1 MEMVRRAAVAGTF
14 YPEGPEELRGIISAF
29 LAEVGDRRRPGEVK
43 GIVVPHAGYVYSGL
57 TAAHAFATMRAR
69 TYSTIVVIAPS
80 HWDLF
85 YGVSVFPGT
94 AYETPLGRVEVD
106 EELRSELL
114 AECDAVVAT
123 DAGHRSEHALEVQL
137 PFLQYVVGDFKL
149 LPLVIGEQ
157 TREVCFGLADA
168 LASILDGRNALLVA
182 STDLSHYHPAHEAA
196 EKDGRFRRSV
206 AAFDPDRLMTEMER
220 GETEACGGGPTVAV
234 MAALRTLGGLH
245 MHELH
250 YANSGDV
257 SGDYERVVGY
267 LSAAAT

>member
-1 MEMVRRAAVAGTF
+1 MIRRAAVAGTF
-14 YPEGPEELRGIISAF
+14 YPEDPEELRGIIGAF
-29 LAEVGDRRRPGEVK
+29 LDEVRDRRLPAKIR

-57 TAAHAFATMRAR
+57 TAAHAFAALKQSA
-69 TYSTIVVIAPS
+69 YPTIVIVAPS

-85 YGVSVFPGT
+85 YGVSVYPGD
-94 AYETPLGRVEVD
+94 AYETPLGPVGVD

-114 AECDAVVAT
+114 AECDAAVAS
-123 DAGHRSEHALEVQL
+123 DAGHRSEHAVEVQL
-137 PFLQYVVGDFKL
+137 PFLQHVVRNFKL

-157 TREVCFGLADA
+157 TREVCFALADA
-168 LASILDGRNALLVA
+168 LATILEGRDVLLVA
-182 STDLSHYHPAHEAA
+182 STDLSHYHPVHVAT
-196 EKDGRFRRSV
+196 EKDSHFRRCIGL
-206 AAFDPDRLMTEMER
+206 FDPDRLMAEMER
-220 GETEACGGGPTVAV
+220 GVTEACGGGPAAAV
-234 MAALRTLGGLH
+234 MAALRKLGAQE